1 MIGQTISHYKIL
13 EKLGEG
19 GMSQNRPRVLL
30 CGTSGCDFEDPRLPP
45 RRHVGGPA
53 TKRSEVGGVR

>member
-19 GMSQNRPRVLL
+19 GMSQNRPRTFSV
-30 CGTSGCDFEDPRLPP
+30 SGCDFEDP
-45 RRHVGGPA
+45 
-53 TKRSEVGGVR
+53 TKRSEVGGVA